1 MMSKTQFFTSTRG
14 KVAFTDN
21 NGTGLPVI
29 FMHGLPTSKELWIPV
44 LAKLPAE
51 WRLITFDLLDYGESE
66 KIARATNHKERAD
79 TLDELR
85 AHLGLE
91 KFALVAHDL
100 GSSVAVDYMGKYAVH
115 VDKLVLMSPPV
126 YPDFV
131 EPFIVKLVRLPR
143 LGEALVTVIKPL
155 LFRIGMAQGMVH
167 KDNLTP
173 EVLKAISGGFSSTDG
188 SAALLRALRWGR
200 PFHMFADYPAIIAS
214 IRVPTFVVQGR
225 RDPYIPESQV
235 TRLRDTIPGC
245 KLVFIEDGAHFLPLD
260 TPQQVAREIKAFL
273 SE

>member
-1 MMSKTQFFTSTRG
+1 MMSKTQFFASTHG

-21 NGTGLPVI
+21 NGAAIPVI

-66 KIARATNHKERAD
+66 KIAQPTNHKERAE

-91 KFALVAHDL
+91 KFVLVAHDL
-100 GSSVAVDYMGKYAVH
+100 GSSVAVDYLGKYASRIE
-115 VDKLVLMSPPV
+115 KLVLMSPPV

-131 EPFIVKLVRLPR
+131 EPFIVKLVRLPG
-143 LGEALVTVIKPL
+143 LGEALVAIIKPL

-167 KDNLTP
+167 KNNLTP
-173 EVLKAISGGFSSTDG
+173 EALKAISGGFKGTG
-188 SAALLRALRWGR
+188 GNAALLRVLRWGR
-200 PFHMFADYPAIIAS
+200 PFSMFADYPAIIAS
-214 IRVPTFVVQGR
+214 IRVPTLVLQGR

-245 KLVFIEDGAHFLPLD
+245 KLVFIEDGAHYLPLD
-260 TPQQVAREIKAFL
+260 TPSPVARQIKAFL